1 MVRARK
7 RRKEMIKKI
16 IFILLSSQPRHFVL
30 HIPNTPPHHHLL
42 LSKNK
47 NKTNKENKKNANRK
61 RSDCEKKIH
70 RRKRKNPN
78 LKKKRFA
85 KCQTNPKYDSEH
97 QVIKFEKQFEKRWCF
112 SLKKTKIIPFIPPP
126 PT

>member
-47 NKTNKENKKNANRK
+47 NKTNKENKKTQT
-61 RSDCEKKIH
+61 EKD
-70 RRKRKNPN
+70 PTA
-78 LKKKRFA
+78 KKKFIDERE
-85 KCQTNPKYDSEH
+85 KIQILRKKTLCEMPDQSLYDSEH
-97 QVIKFEKQFEKRWCF
+97 QVIKFEKQLKRDGVF
-112 SLKKTKIIPFIPPP
+112 LSKKQK
-126 PT
+126 